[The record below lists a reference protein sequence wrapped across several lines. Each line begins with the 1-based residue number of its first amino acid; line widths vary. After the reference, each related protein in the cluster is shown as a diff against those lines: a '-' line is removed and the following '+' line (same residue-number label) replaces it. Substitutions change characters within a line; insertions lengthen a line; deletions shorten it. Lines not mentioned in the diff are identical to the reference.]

1 MVSQVYN
8 RPPGCAKLA
17 HAGPSLRSCSVSSC
31 LTLPSPPP
39 LNSPHHIWYHSTLRA
54 DDTSTSLG
62 ETHMLKSMLALV
74 PLFAMAAPLAFGA
87 DDKAG
92 GPLQFTV
99 KDIDGK
105 DVDLSQY
112 KGKVVLMVNVASRC
126 GNTPQYKQ
134 LEEMYSKYKDQGFV
148 ILGFPA

>member
-1 MVSQVYN
+1 MY
-8 RPPGCAKLA
+8 
-17 HAGPSLRSCSVSSC
+17 
-31 LTLPSPPP
+31 
-39 LNSPHHIWYHSTLRA
+39 
-54 DDTSTSLG
+54 
-62 ETHMLKSMLALV
+62 KSILFAV
-74 PLFAMAAPLAFGA
+74 PLVALAASLAIAA
-87 DDKAG
+87 DDKKTA

-134 LEEMYSKYKDQGFV
+134 LEEMYGKYKDQGFV
-148 ILGFPA
+148 VLGFPANEFGKQEPGSNEQIKQFCTSTYKVDFPMFSKIVVKGD